1 MTGSNTI
8 SRRRALHIAAGAAGA
23 SLAGTAAV
31 IGTSPALATGL
42 SQKAVKYQGTPKGEQ
57 RCDNCTSFAPPLA
70 CRLVDGTI
78 LPTGWCIRYTK
89 R

>member
-8 SRRRALHIAAGAAGA
+8 SRRQVLNIAANAAGA

-31 IGTSPALATGL
+31 IGTSPARAAGL
-42 SQKAVKYQGTPKGEQ
+42 SQKAVKYQGSPKGDQ
-57 RCDNCTSFAPPLA
+57 RCDNCSSFSPPLA
-70 CRLVDGTI
+70 CRLVDGAI
-78 LPTGWCIRYTK
+78 LPTGWCLRYTK